1 MRRVFF
7 CFLLLVVLVG
17 CESIE
22 RKVSISTSEDSSSKK
37 VIFPIVEDEGV
48 QEPIFAE
55 PKEVPS
61 PSGPVIQPQE
71 LEQASAEDQT
81 EAQSDTFL
89 RERSS
94 KLKKI
99 VVPSPAQ
106 SQIAAS
112 LKPIQPKTL
121 QDIYF
126 AFDEATILP
135 SVKLTLEANADLL
148 RTRYKNRNFLV
159 EGHCDQRGSVEYNL
173 VLGARRAQ
181 AVKTYLVALDIHQS
195 RVRIVSYGKERSV
208 CSQAN
213 ERCWQRN
220 RRVHFVLQ

>member
-1 MRRVFF
+1 MKKYCGRQRGLVNRGWQVRRVFF
-7 CFLLLVVLVG
+7 CYLLLVVLVG

-89 RERSS
+89 QERSS

-99 VVPSPAQ
+99 VVPSQPQ
-106 SQIAAS
+106 YQIYAS
-112 LKPIQPKTL
+112 
-121 QDIYF
+121 
-126 AFDEATILP
+126 
-135 SVKLTLEANADLL
+135 
-148 RTRYKNRNFLV
+148 
-159 EGHCDQRGSVEYNL
+159 
-173 VLGARRAQ
+173 
-181 AVKTYLVALDIHQS
+181 
-195 RVRIVSYGKERSV
+195 
-208 CSQAN
+208 
-213 ERCWQRN
+213 
-220 RRVHFVLQ
+220 